1 MKGSTVKAIRISK
14 GLTQAEF
21 AEILGVVESS
31 ISRIESGQ
39 RGVSDRIRIRIAQL
53 FGGDPEV
60 EQAIQRAR
68 AFEKLSL

>member
-14 GLTQAEF
+14 GLTQAEL
-21 AEILGVVESS
+21 AELLGVVEAT

-39 RGVSDRIRIRIAQL
+39 RNVSDRIRIRIAQL

-60 EQAIQRAR
+60 ESAITKAR
-68 AFEKLSL
+68 AFEKLPI